1 MRYISSIRS
10 IQPLVRAISV
20 IASVA
25 ILVTGVTYAALQ
37 SQQATLKGNSL
48 STGTADLRIGL
59 DSNTYNTTQTGFSFG
74 NVIPGNAAEPAEG
87 NSFYLKNFGSTT
99 LALKAGI
106 SSTPANANNV
116 DLSKTYITLTRVDTS
131 ATQKLALAALVSGGA
146 ASPIALNNNLAAG
159 SAAQYKVQVSMDSD
173 AFTGQSADI
182 TGIDLVFTGTA
193 VTQ

>member
-1 MRYISSIRS
+1 M
-10 IQPLVRAISV
+10 QPLIRAISV

-59 DSNTYNTTQTGFSFG
+59 DTNAFSTTQTGFSFG
-74 NVIPGNAAEPAEG
+74 NVVPGSTAVPADG

-99 LALKAGI
+99 LALKAGV
-106 SSTPANANNV
+106 SSTPTNANNV
-116 DLSKTYITLTRVDTS
+116 DLSKTYITLTRIDTN
-131 ATQKLALAALVSGGA
+131 ATQKLSLASLVSGGT
-146 ASPIALNNNLAAG
+146 ASPVTLNNNLAAG

-173 AFTGQSADI
+173 AFTGQSADV